1 MPAFTY
7 ADRIRANTTTTGTGT
22 LNPGTAV
29 SGFRSF
35 DDAYT
40 AGVLPS
46 GSLVPYGIDDG
57 SNWEDGYGTYTHGTP
72 STLTRNVTASSNSN
86 AAISLSGS
94 AVVYL
99 SPIALG
105 LTRNAMDF
113 GTYALT
119 YGATTNTDCSKGN
132 VFTLTLTG
140 NATLANP
147 TNMQAGATY
156 QWIVKQD
163 ATGSR
168 TLSYG
173 TAFKWANKTAPT
185 LTTAA
190 NAVDIITA
198 VYDGTNLNAVLS
210 TNFG

>member
-7 ADRIRANTTTTGTGT
+7 ADRIRANTATTGTGT
-22 LNPGTAV
+22 LNPGSAV

-40 AGVLPS
+40 AGMLPS
-46 GSLVPYGIDDG
+46 GSVVPYGIDDG
-57 SNWEDGYGTYTHGTP
+57 PNWEDGYGTYTHGSP
-72 STLTRNVTASSNSN
+72 STLTRTVIASSNSN

-99 SPIALG
+99 TPIALG
-105 LTRNAMDF
+105 LTRNALDF
-113 GTYALT
+113 GLYALT
-119 YGATTNTDCSKGN
+119 YGATINTDCSKGN
-132 VFTLTLTG
+132 VFTVTLTG
-140 NATLANP
+140 NATLATP

-156 QWIVKQD
+156 QWIIKQD
-163 ATGSR
+163 ATGGR

-173 TAFKWANKTAPT
+173 TAFWWANKTPPT
-185 LTTAA
+185 LSTGA
-190 NAVDIITA
+190 NAQDIITA
-198 VYDGTNLNAVLS
+198 IYDGTKLNAVLS